1 MMVRNDEAHAVRTDD
16 THAATCREIGK
27 LRLPLLSLRACLSEA
42 GGNDDATAY
51 ANLRSLADGIE
62 QPFRR
67 YRQDRHIRRS
77 GYRPD
82 VRISFASGDF
92 SAAVVAVALA
102 THYAA
107 GVVFGIAAA
116 VIGAGFHYDTR
127 PAVMAAMGAAFG
139 AALYVFSFHFAT
151 LAFPWLVEL
160 RGWPTV
166 VAHLIFGI
174 TGALMYW
181 QLARRPAKSQRSR

>member
-1 MMVRNDEAHAVRTDD
+1 ME
-16 THAATCREIGK
+16 
-27 LRLPLLSLRACLSEA
+27 LRLHLHRWERREPDWWAAAVSGFAAGAVLMVLELLWATFTSSMGPWRISQLVAAFVLGPDSLRSPA
-42 GGNDDATAY
+42 G
-51 ANLRSLADGIE
+51 S
-62 QPFRR
+62 
-67 YRQDRHIRRS
+67 
-77 GYRPD
+77 
-82 VRISFASGDF
+82 F
-92 SAAVVAVALA
+92 SALVVIVALA

>member
-1 MMVRNDEAHAVRTDD
+1 MELQLHLHRWERREPDWWAAAVSGFAAGAVLMVLELLWGTFMSSTGPWRISQLIGALLLGRD
-16 THAATCREIGK
+16 TLQPSA
-27 LRLPLLSLRACLSEA
+27 A
-42 GGNDDATAY
+42 GG
-51 ANLRSLADGIE
+51 
-62 QPFRR
+62 
-67 YRQDRHIRRS
+67 
-77 GYRPD
+77 
-82 VRISFASGDF
+82 F
-92 SAAVVAVALA
+92 SVVVVAVALV